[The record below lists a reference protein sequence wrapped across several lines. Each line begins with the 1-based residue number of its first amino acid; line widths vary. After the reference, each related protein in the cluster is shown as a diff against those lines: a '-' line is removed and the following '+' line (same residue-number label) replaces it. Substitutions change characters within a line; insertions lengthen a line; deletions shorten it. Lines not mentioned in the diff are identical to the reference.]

1 MPNLLSILVFFGIFA
16 IGLFLR
22 YLASNNLLE
31 EYSNERSN
39 VRFNIKGNWSLN
51 RKMFNERSKI
61 FYIISNF
68 ISLFWLVYI
77 IILIF

>member
-39 VRFNIKGNWSLN
+39 VRFNIKGHWSLN

-68 ISLFWLVYI
+68 IPLFWLVYI